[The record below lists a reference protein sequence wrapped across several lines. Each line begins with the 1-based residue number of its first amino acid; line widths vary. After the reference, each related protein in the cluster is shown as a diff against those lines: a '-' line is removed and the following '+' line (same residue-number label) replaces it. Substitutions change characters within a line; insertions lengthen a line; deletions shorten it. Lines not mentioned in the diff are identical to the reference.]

1 MTNLKRF
8 LLTLLA
14 VSTLTVAVGQTR
26 DDYKTS
32 KEYTALRDSMHKA
45 FNNADSAKFYPAIK
59 RLENYLLQQD
69 DLHAYYTQRC
79 NEIVFQLNRQNIF
92 EAYKLAKNLSMEL
105 TERKLDSEM
114 YMAINMM
121 GHIYNYTGNKETA
134 KECFW
139 EVIHRMEK
147 EGYTESQTPIYMN
160 LVNILMDENPEEALR
175 LIDKALSIAREISP
189 AREFDIETR
198 RTLAYYQ
205 LGDMPKFLEGYK
217 RYKEGTDSGLTSVH
231 GRSLEIYY
239 LTSQGKT
246 DEAVRLAK
254 QSVNDPFE
262 TMAEIYAKAGRWEE
276 AYEALGKGT
285 AESDS
290 INSIILSSSM
300 QGIQEELQVYEAERQ
315 AQRTKFYAISAI
327 ALLLLLLVLALAYIV
342 RSRRSHLEEM
352 QKAYDRILESDRMK
366 TAFVQNVSH
375 EVRTPLN
382 IISGFAQIIADP
394 EYEINQEERKHIAE
408 AVKHNT
414 HLITTMIDE
423 VLEISDS
430 EMTEKPQLSP
440 IHCNN
445 LTRQVISDFCYEIG
459 KEEDIFRFQTALSDD
474 FTINGQEKTIK
485 RVIAP
490 LLDNAVK
497 NNPDDKQIDVK
508 AAAEGGHL
516 TVTIQDYGPGIPAS
530 EAEHIF
536 ERFVKLNN
544 FKEGLGLGLTFSRTM
559 ARRLGG
565 DVTLDTSYAGPG
577 ARFKVII

>member
-1 MTNLKRF
+1 
-8 LLTLLA
+8 
-14 VSTLTVAVGQTR
+14 
-26 DDYKTS
+26 
-32 KEYTALRDSMHKA
+32 
-45 FNNADSAKFYPAIK
+45 
-59 RLENYLLQQD
+59 
-69 DLHAYYTQRC
+69 
-79 NEIVFQLNRQNIF
+79 
-92 EAYKLAKNLSMEL
+92 
-105 TERKLDSEM
+105 
-114 YMAINMM
+114 
-121 GHIYNYTGNKETA
+121 
-134 KECFW
+134 
-139 EVIHRMEK
+139 
-147 EGYTESQTPIYMN
+147 
-160 LVNILMDENPEEALR
+160 
-175 LIDKALSIAREISP
+175 
-189 AREFDIETR
+189 
-198 RTLAYYQ
+198 
-205 LGDMPKFLEGYK
+205 
-217 RYKEGTDSGLTSVH
+217 LTSVH

-430 EMTEKPQLSP
+430 EMTEKPQL
-440 IHCNN
+440 
-445 LTRQVISDFCYEIG
+445 
-459 KEEDIFRFQTALSDD
+459 
-474 FTINGQEKTIK
+474 
-485 RVIAP
+485 
-490 LLDNAVK
+490 
-497 NNPDDKQIDVK
+497 
-508 AAAEGGHL
+508 
-516 TVTIQDYGPGIPAS
+516 
-530 EAEHIF
+530 
-536 ERFVKLNN
+536 
-544 FKEGLGLGLTFSRTM
+544 
-559 ARRLGG
+559 
-565 DVTLDTSYAGPG
+565 
-577 ARFKVII
+577 